1 MALDPPLPIYLINLV
16 GGLREKNAKGYPVKK
31 LLLLFWKSLLA
42 CLGGNK
48 DLARVKKLVREVEG
62 LPAEDEGD
70 PGHGEWSPRH
80 CTRVYAWSELS
91 RISGLKLKASPL
103 DFASF
108 KSDITNKYPTYE
120 SPAAPTPAPLERIV
134 AAAASAPLRNGFDI
148 HSPAMSTFT
157 LPGGAGTSYPSANHP
172 PGGPLPATP
181 APTPPPTPPPAKPK
195 KQQYQTDQSKPFVLP
210 FSRANMGGGFFSSAK
225 GKGKM
230 TVPYSIEEA
239 SRLYK
244 NNIRITTELWQA
256 WKVREEYLAD
266 ETGVGMQGSSSATKD
281 IESGFD
287 TAANLGHRMEAM
299 TLDDFDDEEN
309 DFVDFGTSR
318 RSRSAPAEAQKQ
330 DALAMLYKLET
341 KLKAEL
347 KEASKK
353 SGSADGD
360 GLKRQKQ
367 EQKRLHQRIH
377 DVKKLQRVE
386 LIYVSL
392 IVKLS
397 DGQRRRM
404 HC

>member
-1 MALDPPLPIYLINLV
+1 MSKTFRICTC
-16 GGLREKNAKGYPVKK
+16 
-31 LLLLFWKSLLA
+31 A
-42 CLGGNK
+42 C
-48 DLARVKKLVREVEG
+48 ARFER
-62 LPAEDEGD
+62 
-70 PGHGEWSPRH
+70 
-80 CTRVYAWSELS
+80 S
-91 RISGLKLKASPL
+91 RITGVKLKASPL

-120 SPAAPTPAPLERIV
+120 GPAAPTPAPLERIV

-172 PGGPLPATP
+172 PGPLPATP

-244 NNIRITTELWQA
+244 SSIRITTELWQA

-266 ETGVGMQGSSSATKD
+266 ETGVGMQGTSSATKG

-287 TAANLGHRMEAM
+287 AAANLGQRMEAM
-299 TLDDFDDEEN
+299 TLDDFDDDEN

-318 RSRSAPAEAQKQ
+318 RTRSAPAEDQKQ

-341 KLKAEL
+341 KLKADL
-347 KEASKK
+347 KETSKK
-353 SGSADGD
+353 SGIAGGD
-360 GLKRQKQ
+360 DLKRQKQ

-386 LIYVSL
+386 LIYVSST
-392 IVKLS
+392 VKRDS
-397 DGQRRRM
+397 SQ
-404 HC
+404 